1 MWLQWQRRISNST
14 LRSRVGVQSVE
25 AYVYHIQLTWLGDI
39 RRMNDNRTP
48 IRLLSSWVFSRRPI
62 GPARYTYGRGMV
74 KALKAAGISI
84 DNWPQQATDRH
95 RWDTY
100 VYEGLGLP
108 EPRSKPARQP
118 VS

>member
-1 MWLQWQRRISNST
+1 
-14 LRSRVGVQSVE
+14 
-25 AYVYHIQLTWLGDI
+25 
-39 RRMNDNRTP
+39 
-48 IRLLSSWVFSRRPI
+48 
-62 GPARYTYGRGMV
+62 MV